1 MDLWRLSLAELVL
14 DEGILILQLALI
26 AAAARNNVIGRDNQ
40 LPWHL
45 PQDLKHFKAVTLG
58 KPVIMGRKTFESIGK
73 PLPGR
78 TNIVVS
84 RNAGA
89 ALPEGVR
96 HARSLDDALQ
106 LARKALEAQGAPAGE
121 VMIMGGGEIYRN
133 SLPMADRVYLTR
145 VDLEPE
151 GDTYFPSLLESEWR
165 LASESEGDPK
175 APLAYW
181 FQVYERT
188 AGKSEMVSESN

>member
-1 MDLWRLSLAELVL
+1 M
-14 DEGILILQLALI
+14 QLALI

-45 PQDLKHFKAVTLG
+45 PQDLKYFKAVTLG

-84 RNAGA
+84 RKGGWQA
-89 ALPEGVR
+89 PEGAKLVS
-96 HARSLDDALQ
+96 SLDEALRAAREA
-106 LARKALEAQGAPAGE
+106 LAEKGEPNGEAI
-121 VMIMGGGEIYRN
+121 IMGGGEIYRN
-133 SLPMADRVYLTR
+133 SLPLADRVYLTR

-151 GDTYFPSLLESEWR
+151 GDTYFPSLPASEWR
-165 LASESEGDPK
+165 LASEDEGNPE
-175 APLAYW
+175 APLGHW
-181 FQVYERT
+181 FQVYERI
-188 AGKSEMVSESN
+188 AGKSEQVSESS